1 MTAGKFINGLLA
13 VGLSLGLMSGILAQT
28 PNTTQEK
35 PDQNTNQSIP
45 VQTPPDTSPKQSQP
59 IHPDQNTNQGTPV
72 QKPMDNANT
81 PKQSTKQKYR
91 YRTRYIRVKRGDTL
105 SRIAYRYRTS
115 VVRLKRINNIRGNM
129 IYVGQRL
136 RVR

>member
-1 MTAGKFINGLLA
+1 MKAGKFINGLLA

-28 PNTTQEK
+28 PNTSQEK
-35 PDQNTNQSIP
+35 PDQNTNQSTP
-45 VQTPPDTSPKQSQP
+45 VQTPSDTSPKQSAP
-59 IHPDQNTNQGTPV
+59 TKTDQNTNQNTPV
-72 QKPMDNANT
+72 QKPTDNANT
-81 PKQSTKQKYR
+81 PKQSTKQKSM

-115 VVRLKRINNIRGNM
+115 VAKLKRLNHIRGNM
-129 IYVGQRL
+129 IYVGQWL